1 MILRVTVTVLQAWR
15 TPTVRRLK
23 ARQPAFFTSI
33 ASQIERGEELM
44 VEETG
49 RTLSGRFWMAI

>member
-1 MILRVTVTVLQAWR
+1 MEDTNCQKVEGE
-15 TPTVRRLK
+15 
-23 ARQPAFFTSI
+23 PAENSFFTSI